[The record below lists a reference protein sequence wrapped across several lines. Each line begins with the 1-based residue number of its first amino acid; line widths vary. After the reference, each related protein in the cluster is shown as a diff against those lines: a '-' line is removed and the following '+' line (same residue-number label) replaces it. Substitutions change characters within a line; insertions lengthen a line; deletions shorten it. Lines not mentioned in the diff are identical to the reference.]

1 MKRDLNA
8 ECRVRG
14 AEWGKHTF
22 KTTIC
27 VLATVLSGAGAHAIT
42 SDAPN
47 TRKTADTSAGEA
59 ARAESPYQGIVD
71 RNVFNVHPAA
81 PVDTSAADAARKKQ
95 QIPKL
100 TLNGFTTILG
110 QKLVFLTEPPTKPG
124 TPPQTLMLAEGQA
137 QDEVEAKQ
145 IDVDAGVVKVVNHGE
160 EQTLDF
166 DHDGTKPAPAS
177 GNSATPLMI
186 PPVPGA
192 PPPNVIRPLR
202 SLRSFPRMPNNPYG
216 GNSPSTSSTDNPSSV
231 TTIGGENH
239 QPLTPDQQTMMIEAQ
254 RVQAIQNNDPI
265 ATILPPTDKTQEVLQ
280 GMGLGQNGQEPEPAP
295 Q

>member
-1 MKRDLNA
+1 MRS
-8 ECRVRG
+8 

-22 KTTIC
+22 KTTVC
-27 VLATVLSGAGAHAIT
+27 VLATVLSGAAAHALT
-42 SDAPN
+42 SAAPNLPVKKAADSVVASDA
-47 TRKTADTSAGEA
+47 EA
-59 ARAESPYQGIVD
+59 KAATSPYQGIVD
-71 RNVFNVHPAA
+71 RNVFNVHPPA
-81 PVDTSAADAARKKQ
+81 PVDRDAEDALRKKQ

-177 GNSATPLMI
+177 GNPATPLII

-202 SLRSFPRMPNNPYG
+202 SLRSFPRPEPNNPSS
-216 GNSPSTSSTDNPSSV
+216 GNSSSV
-231 TTIGGENH
+231 TTIGGTP
-239 QPLTPDQQTMMIEAQ
+239 QLTPDQMTTLIEAQ
-254 RVQAIQNNDPI
+254 RMKAIQDNDPI

-280 GMGLGQNGQEPEPAP
+280 GMGQGQDPAP